1 MTNSEQIEEIMYEAY
16 NLKIH
21 RKVFDLAKKNIDE
34 GMLPVDAYEKA
45 LRTTKENRRREI
57 AAK

>member
-45 LRTTKENRRREI
+45 LRTTKENKRREI
-57 AAK
+57 AAR